1 MEKWKLKHQPALD
14 LKYNPEQFVN
24 ECLIK
29 GDQVCSEHANQK
41 YMFSEVIYEEEFSY
55 DTKINLKSNRSY
67 DMKFFEICLLTDE
80 HIFRAAKSLEEVEA
94 KFIGK
99 YKWIKSCS
107 QELYDSEREKESW
120 KGNNFNYGKQN

>member
-29 GDQVCSEHANQK
+29 GDEICSEHANQK
-41 YMFSEVIYEEEFSY
+41 YMFSEIIYSEEFGY
-55 DTKINLKSNRSY
+55 DMKINLNSNRSY
-67 DMKFFEICLLTDE
+67 DMKFFEICLSNDE
-80 HIFRAAKSLEEVEA
+80 HIFRAAHSLEELEA
-94 KFIGK
+94 KFNNFG

-107 QELYDSEREKESW
+107 QECYDIKRERESW
-120 KGNNFNYGKQN
+120 KGDVFVDG